1 VNDQTRRCIKK
12 NRNVMKVG
20 ASNISD
26 SIDFR
31 KFDLVQNEVGISLWW
46 IWVIKQTAKYGSA

>member
-1 VNDQTRRCIKK
+1 
-12 NRNVMKVG
+12 MKVG